1 VKQADDGSTPPWP
14 SGSPPSGPY
23 GLFRQKAPVVMRRLI
38 RDVNVSEV
46 QAAAMLGNIGWEC
59 GGFKALQEVKPKMG
73 GLGGLG
79 WCQWTAARRTSF
91 VNWLRDNG
99 WGENYHDDEANY
111 GYLLYEL
118 RGPQRSSLSA
128 VKGTSLVDAATKTF
142 MDIFE
147 RPNVKYAALDNRVN
161 LARIALQEYRRA
173 FNV

>member
-1 VKQADDGSTPPWP
+1 MK
-14 SGSPPSGPY
+14 
-23 GLFRQKAPVVMRRLI
+23 
-38 RDVNVSEV
+38 
-46 QAAAMLGNIGWEC
+46 
-59 GGFKALQEVKPKMG
+59 
-73 GLGGLG
+73 
-79 WCQWTAARRTSF
+79 
-91 VNWLRDNG
+91 WLRDNG
-99 WGENYHDDEANY
+99 WADNYHDDEANY

-147 RPNVKYAALDNRVN
+147 RPNAKYAALDNRVN